1 MVKEFLSNPFFL
13 TILLAGLGTQI
24 IKILIYKFKHKQSF
38 HLKDLFVT
46 GGMPSSHSS
55 LMAGLTTITFLTEGS
70 TPLFFLTI
78 ALTAIILRDAMG
90 VRRTAGEEGLTLNL
104 LIKKLHPGIK
114 PVHYSLGHTPS
125 QVLIGSIIGLISAF
139 ISYAIALF

>member
-1 MVKEFLSNPFFL
+1 MYQLFLNPFFL
-13 TILLAGLGTQI
+13 TIVLAGIGTQL
-24 IKILIYKFKHKQSF
+24 IKILIYKFKHEQKF

-55 LMAGLTTITFLTEGS
+55 LMVGLTAITFLTEGS

-90 VRRTAGEEGLTLNL
+90 VRRTAGEEGRTINL
-104 LIKKLHPGIK
+104 LIKKLHPNVQ
-114 PVHYSLGHTPS
+114 PVHYSLGHTPM
-125 QVLIGSIIGLISAF
+125 QVLVGSIIGFVSAL

>member
-1 MVKEFLSNPFFL
+1 MYKLFLNPFFL
-13 TILLAGLGTQI
+13 TIILAGLGTQL
-24 IKILIYKFKHKQSF
+24 IKILIYKFKHQQRF

-55 LMAGLTTITFLTEGS
+55 LMVGLSTITFLTEGS

-90 VRRTAGEEGLTLNL
+90 VRRTAGEEGRTLNL
-104 LIKKLHPGIK
+104 LIKKLHPNVQ
-114 PVHYSLGHTPS
+114 PVHYSLGHTPK
-125 QVLIGSIIGLISAF
+125 QVLVGSVIGIISAV
-139 ISYAIALF
+139 ISYTIALF